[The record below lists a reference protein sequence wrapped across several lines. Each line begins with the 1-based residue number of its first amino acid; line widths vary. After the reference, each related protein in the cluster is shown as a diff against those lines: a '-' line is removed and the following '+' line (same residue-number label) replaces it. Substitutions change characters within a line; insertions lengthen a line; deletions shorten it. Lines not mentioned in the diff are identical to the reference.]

1 MSKTKMK
8 TFSKP
13 PMYNHRRFNNTC
25 NAAQAKY
32 LNVLLVINTRY
43 RRHERQRAWIRL
55 ISDYKPHTTDVN
67 SSPHTNTQFLDN
79 DDQG

>member
-1 MSKTKMK
+1 MSKTNMK